1 MNKLA
6 VPIGILVAVAAVA
19 AALLWRSSYTT
30 GPRIAETEP
39 DPRQQTFQEMMLVG
53 TDAIYVDDQA
63 AGSAEVLVGFAVI
76 KDAGF
81 VVVHA
86 DDDGVPGEIIGA
98 SALLPAGGGEHVT
111 VSLDET
117 LVDGEIYYAVLYR
130 DDGDGTFDAAED
142 RQVTDKDSNVIL
154 MTFAASADA
163 EPEFGPISP

>member
-6 VPIGILVAVAAVA
+6 IPIGILVVVAAVI
-19 AALLWRSSYTT
+19 AALAWRASYV
-30 GPRIAETEP
+30 PDRSASDVEP
-39 DPRQQTFQEMMLVG
+39 TPRQQTFQEMILVG
-53 TDAIYVDDQA
+53 TDAIYVDDQPSGA
-63 AGSAEVLVGFAVI
+63 TEVLVGFAVM

-81 VVVHA
+81 VVIHA
-86 DDDGVPGEIIGA
+86 DDDGVPGTPIGA

-111 VSLDET
+111 VMLDGE
-117 LVDGEIYYAVLYR
+117 LEGGEIYYAVLYR

-142 RQVTDKDSNVIL
+142 RQVTDASDNVIL